1 MLSRS
6 GYKAALAPI
15 LPALLLIAACTGDE
29 RAIGPRSDYASLA
42 RGLETFIEHEMTL
55 KNLPALSIALVD
67 DQEIVWARGFG
78 YADPVDSVPATANT
92 IYRVGSVSK
101 LFTDIGVMQLVESG
115 ELDLDVPVERYL
127 PDFAP
132 LNPFARDVT
141 LRQLMSHRSG
151 LVREPPV
158 GHYFDP
164 NEPTLAETVAS
175 LNSTELV
182 YEPETR
188 IKYSNAGIAT
198 VGYVLEATQGERFA
212 DYLERAVLEP
222 LGMRHS
228 AFEPK
233 PEIIADLAEAYM
245 WTYDGRWFEA
255 PDFEL
260 GMSPAGSMYSSVE
273 DLGLFLRALFAGGR
287 TETGRVLRAETIE
300 AMWTPQFAT
309 AGTETGYG
317 IGFAVSELEGQR
329 VVGHGGA
336 IYGFATTLAALPD
349 DRLGVVVVTSRDVAN
364 AVTDRIAQAALRA
377 MLAVREGRP
386 LPALRSTEPVSPR
399 LAARLKGRYGA
410 KGAGVELIARNDRL
424 YALPAW
430 SGIEVELRAYGDTL
444 VVDDVLD
451 HGLRLFP
458 LEAAIVLGR
467 DTLARQTAERPAPAP
482 ARWDGLVGE
491 YGWDHNTL
499 YILERDG
506 RLHALIEWFFLYP
519 LEEESQDVFRF
530 PDWGLYHGERLV
542 FSRDVDARA
551 TQVEAAGIPFLRRA
565 VGPEGDE
572 TFRIDPVR
580 PVEELRANALAAD
593 PPVESGEFRQPDL
606 VELVALDSTIKLDI
620 RYASTN
626 NFMSSVFY
634 SEPRAFM
641 QRPAAEAL
649 ARAHRWLKE
658 RGYGLLIHDAYRP
671 WYVTKMFW
679 DATPADK
686 KIFVADP
693 ASGSRHNRGCAVDLT
708 LYDLATG
715 MPVEMV
721 AVYDE
726 FSPRSYP
733 DYPGG
738 TALQRWHRRLIR
750 DAMEEQG
757 FEIYG
762 FEWWHFDYADWAE
775 YPILNL
781 TFDRITPSP

>member
-1 MLSRS
+1 MLS
-6 GYKAALAPI
+6 ALM
-15 LPALLLIAACTGDE
+15 LFAACAGE
-29 RAIGPRSDYASLA
+29 QSAIGPRSDYATLA
-42 RGLETFIEHEMTL
+42 RDLETFIEGEMAL
-55 KNLPALSIALVD
+55 KRLPALSIALVD

-101 LFTDIGVMQLVESG
+101 LFTDIGVMQLVEGG
-115 ELDLDVPVERYL
+115 ELDLDAPVQGYL
-127 PDFAP
+127 PDFEP
-132 LNPFARDVT
+132 LSRFDRDVT

-151 LVREPPV
+151 LVREPPI

-164 NEPTLAETVAS
+164 NEPSLAETVAS
-175 LNSTELV
+175 LNATELV

-198 VGYVLEATQGERFA
+198 VGYVLEATRGERFA
-212 DYLERAVLEP
+212 DYLERAVLKP
-222 LGMRHS
+222 LGMTHS
-228 AFEPK
+228 AFEPR
-233 PEIIADLAEAYM
+233 PEIIADLAKAYM

-260 GMSPAGSMYSSVE
+260 GMSPAGSMYSSVA
-273 DLGLFLRALFAGGR
+273 DLGLFLSALFAGGR
-287 TETGRVLRAETIE
+287 TEAGRVLRDETIE
-300 AMWTPQFAT
+300 AMWTPQFET

-317 IGFAVSELEGQR
+317 IGFAVSELEGHR

-349 DRLGVVVVTSRDVAN
+349 ERLGVVVVTSRDVAN
-364 AVTDRIAQAALRA
+364 AVTDRIAQAALRT
-377 MLAVREGRP
+377 MLAVREDRP
-386 LPALRSTEPVSPR
+386 LSALRSTEPVSPE
-399 LAARLKGRYGA
+399 LAARLAGRYGA
-410 KGAGVELIARNDRL
+410 AGARVELIERNDRL
-424 YALPAW
+424 YALLAG
-430 SGIEVELRAYGDTL
+430 SGVEVELRAYGDTL

-451 HGLRLFP
+451 YGLRLFP
-458 LEAAIVLGR
+458 LEAAIAVGR
-467 DTLARQTAERPAPAP
+467 DTLARQTVERPAPAP
-482 ARWDGLVGE
+482 ARWAGLIGE

-519 LEEESQDVFRF
+519 LDEVSPDVYRF

-542 FSRDVDARA
+542 FDRDADGRA
-551 TQVEAAGIPFLRRA
+551 TQVEAAGIPFLRRD
-565 VGPEGDE
+565 VGPEGGE

-580 PVEELRANALAAD
+580 PVDELRTDALAAE
-593 PPVESGEFRQPDL
+593 PPVESGEFRPPDL
-606 VELVALDSTIKLDI
+606 VDIVALDSTIELDI

-649 ARAHRWLKE
+649 ARAHRRLKE

-693 ASGSRHNRGCAVDLT
+693 ARGSRHNRGCAVDLT

-715 MPVEMV
+715 MAVEMV

-738 TALQRWHRRLIR
+738 TSLQRWHRRLLR

-781 TFDRITPSP
+781 TFDRIAPSP

>member
-1 MLSRS
+1 ML
-6 GYKAALAPI
+6 PV
-15 LPALLLIAACTGDE
+15 LLLVAACAGDE
-29 RAIGPRSDYASLA
+29 SAIGPRSDYATLA
-42 RGLETFIEHEMTL
+42 RVLETFIEDEMAL
-55 KNLPALSIALVD
+55 KRLPALSIALVE

-78 YADPVDSVPATANT
+78 YADPVDSVPATAYT

-115 ELDLDVPVERYL
+115 ELDLDAPVQGYL
-127 PDFAP
+127 PDFEP
-132 LNPFARDVT
+132 LSRFDRDIT

-164 NEPTLAETVAS
+164 DEPSLAETVAS
-175 LNSTELV
+175 LNATALV

-188 IKYSNAGIAT
+188 IKYSNAGSAT
-198 VGYVLEATQGERFA
+198 VGYVLEVTQGERFA
-212 DYLERAVLEP
+212 DHLDRAVLRP
-222 LGMRHS
+222 LGMTHS

-233 PEIIADLAEAYM
+233 PEIIADLAKAFM

-260 GMSPAGSMYSSVE
+260 GMSPAGSMYSSVA
-273 DLGLFLRALFAGGR
+273 DLGLFLSALFAGGR
-287 TETGRVLRAETIE
+287 TESGRVLRAETIE
-300 AMWTPQFAT
+300 AMWTPQFAA
-309 AGTETGYG
+309 AGAQTGYG
-317 IGFAVSELEGQR
+317 IGFAVSELEGHR
-329 VVGHGGA
+329 MVGHGGA

-349 DRLGVVVVTSRDVAN
+349 ERLGVVVVTSRDVAN

-377 MLAVREGRP
+377 LLAVREDRP
-386 LPALRSTEPVSPR
+386 LPALRSTETVSPE
-399 LAARLKGRYGA
+399 LAARLAGRYGV
-410 KGAGVELIARNDRL
+410 KGVGIELIERNDRL

-430 SGIEVELRAYGDTL
+430 SGVEVELRTYGDTL

-451 HGLRLFP
+451 YGLRLFP
-458 LEAAIVLGR
+458 LEAAIVVGR
-467 DTLARQTAERPAPAP
+467 DTLDRVAAERPALAP
-482 ARWDGLVGE
+482 ARWAGLVGE

-499 YILERDG
+499 YILECDG

-519 LEEESQDVFRF
+519 LEEVSPDVYRF

-542 FSRDVDARA
+542 FDRDADGLA
-551 TQVEAAGIPFLRRA
+551 THVEAAGIPFLRRA
-565 VGPEGDE
+565 VGPEGGE

-580 PVEELRANALAAD
+580 PVEELRADALAAD

-649 ARAHRWLKE
+649 ARAHRRLKE

-693 ASGSRHNRGCAVDLT
+693 ARGSRHNRGCAVDLT

-726 FSPRSYP
+726 FSPRSFP

-738 TALQRWHRRLIR
+738 TSLQRWHRRLLR

-762 FEWWHFDYADWAE
+762 FEWWHFDQADWAE

-781 TFDRITPSP
+781 TFDRIAPSP